1 MRKSIKIRL
10 GLYFSLTG
18 ILFVSVFLP
27 EITLLFIVIQNIDN
41 YLLWLFIALLMPLV
55 YLLSSLT
62 FGVLHSQIICR
73 YLLPKIEPGKYTHGS
88 DIAYLYA
95 VSVVSPSIF
104 KSMLKAYSFV
114 PHLYSLL
121 LGKFLWLY
129 GLQTGKNVYIS
140 SGTILDSY
148 LVSIGAGSLIGVR
161 AIISAHI
168 TERNH
173 LILAPVTIGK
183 NVTIGGNSIIAPGA
197 TIGDNVII
205 GVNSLVKKDQV
216 IPPNTVYA
224 GTPARLLSKIED
236 GDSGENF

>member
-1 MRKSIKIRL
+1 MELHMRNSVKIRL
-10 GLYFSLTG
+10 GLYFSLTA
-18 ILFVSVFLP
+18 IIFVSVFLP

-41 YLLWLFIALLMPLV
+41 FLLWLFIALLMPLV
-55 YLLSSLT
+55 YLFSSLT

-73 YLLPKIEPGKYTHGS
+73 FFLPKIEPGKYTHGS
-88 DIAYLYA
+88 DTAYLLA
-95 VSVVSPSIF
+95 VAIVSPSIF

-121 LGKFLWLY
+121 IGKFLGLY
-129 GLQTGKNVYIS
+129 GLRTGKNVYIS

-148 LVSIGAGSLIGVR
+148 LVSIGTGSLIGVR
-161 AIISAHI
+161 AIISAHV

-205 GVNSLVKKDQV
+205 GINSLVKKDQV
-216 IPPNTVYA
+216 IPPNTVYG
-224 GTPARLLSKIED
+224 GTPAQLLSKIELN
-236 GDSGENF
+236 DS

>member
-1 MRKSIKIRL
+1 M
-10 GLYFSLTG
+10 YFSLTG

-27 EITLLFIVIQNIDN
+27 EITLLFIMIQNINN

-55 YLLSSLT
+55 YLFSSLT
-62 FGVLHSQIICR
+62 FGVIHSQVICR
-73 YLLPKIEPGKYTHGS
+73 FFLPKIEPGKYIHGS

-95 VSVVSPSIF
+95 VVVVSPNIF
-104 KSMLKAYSFV
+104 KSLLKVYSFV

-121 LGKFLWLY
+121 IGKFLGLY
-129 GLQTGKNVYIS
+129 GLRTGKDVYIS

-148 LVSIGAGSLIGVR
+148 LVSIGSGSLVGVR
-161 AIISAHI
+161 AIISAHL

-205 GVNSLVKKDQV
+205 GVNSFVKKDQI
-216 IPPNTVYA
+216 IPSNTIY
-224 GTPARLLSKIED
+224 GGSPARLLRKID
-236 GDSGENF
+236 

>member
-1 MRKSIKIRL
+1 MRNSIKIRL

-27 EITLLFIVIQNIDN
+27 EITLLFIMIQNINN
-41 YLLWLFIALLMPLV
+41 YLLWIFIALLMPVV
-55 YLLSSLT
+55 YLFSSLT

-73 YLLPKIEPGKYTHGS
+73 FILPKIEPGKYTHGS

-95 VSVVSPSIF
+95 VAVVSPNIF

-121 LGKFLWLY
+121 IGKFLRLY
-129 GLQTGKNVYIS
+129 GLRTGKDVYIS

-161 AIISAHI
+161 AIISAHL
-168 TERNH
+168 TEKNH
-173 LILAPVTIGK
+173 LILAPVMIGK

-197 TIGDNVII
+197 TIGDNAII
-205 GVNSLVKKDQV
+205 GINSFVKKDQI
-216 IPPNTVYA
+216 IPPNTIYG
-224 GTPARLLSKIED
+224 GTPARLLRKID
-236 GDSGENF
+236 DSDL